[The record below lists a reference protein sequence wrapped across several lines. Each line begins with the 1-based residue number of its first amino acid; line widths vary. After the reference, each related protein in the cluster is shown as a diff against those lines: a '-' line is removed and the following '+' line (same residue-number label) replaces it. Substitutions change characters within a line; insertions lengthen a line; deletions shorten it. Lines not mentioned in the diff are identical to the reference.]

1 MATKTKIYD
10 ESLLGA
16 LRQTIVVPP
25 TTTVEKEGGA
35 QNTADSHSGLYNT
48 VVNEPRV
55 NFVAAANNML
65 LTDSTK
71 NVGIVIGSDRP
82 SHQAS
87 GYGGKGAQKANTIDL
102 VVGRM
107 ASNPKLPDGY
117 IVNNSFSG
125 DAARI
130 YISQMTDIDMNF
142 GLAPGQSGR
151 IKGRS
156 GIGIKADAVR
166 IIGREGVKIVSG
178 RSHEFKGHGIFG
190 ESNGRGGKIHQPAP
204 PIELIAG
211 NVKSESGLLGLGPT
225 KRHLQGTAKGENVRD
240 ALRELSANL
249 DDIWSAVH
257 NLALINVQM
266 ATAMM
271 APGFAFFGAAPPVG
285 ALANLQLTA
294 FILPSLYHNRVNT
307 SLWEINY
314 TKPYG
319 DNYVVSTNVFN
330 T

>member
-1 MATKTKIYD
+1 MATKTNIYD

-35 QNTADSHSGLYNT
+35 MNTADSHSGLYNT

-102 VVGRM
+102 VVGRI

-142 GLAPGQSGR
+142 GLDPGQAGR

-166 IIGREGVKIVSG
+166 IIGREGIKIVSG

-190 ESNGRGGKIHQPAP
+190 EANARGGKIHQPAP

-211 NVKSESGLLGLGPT
+211 NVKSQSGFLGFGKT
-225 KRHLQGTAKGENVRD
+225 KRILQGTAKGENVRD
-240 ALRELSANL
+240 AFRELSDVM
-249 DDIWSAVH
+249 DDIWSAVY
-257 NLALINVQM
+257 NLALLNITTFAGLGIPGPFSPPWHAASCAF
-266 ATAMM
+266 ATTMI
-271 APGFAFFGAAPPVG
+271 GTWV
-285 ALANLQLTA
+285 
-294 FILPSLYHNRVNT
+294 LPSLYHNRVNK